1 MKNQTL
7 IIFTLLMHVAN
18 AHFLR
23 SVRDKKQNTNFDFY
37 VLSMSYQ
44 PEFCY
49 QHRHDDFSGCE
60 APLEFWRGSLT
71 IHGLWPEFKDGKY
84 PSTCSS
90 EKFNP
95 ETVDDLG
102 EDRFN
107 TFWPNVKATDHSRSH
122 YSFWEHEWTK
132 HGTCTGLSQDEYFDT
147 ALTHFLPSPNIIREN
162 YGSTVNKSDLL
173 RAYSQDADSKYG
185 DVVLVCSG
193 NFLSEVRI
201 CVGRTEDGEGSQRIA
216 CIPEVIQE
224 GNCGA
229 HIMIAKFYVDDDLH
243 KENELNIALE

>member
-1 MKNQTL
+1 MKNYAL
-7 IIFTLLMHVAN
+7 IALFLLNHLAN
-18 AHFLR
+18 GLFLR
-23 SVRDKKQNTNFDFY
+23 SATKKKQSTNFDFY

-49 QHRHDDFSGCE
+49 QHRYDDFAGCD
-60 APLEFWRGSLT
+60 APLDFWRGSLT
-71 IHGLWPEFKDGKY
+71 LHGLWPEFKDGEY
-84 PSTCSS
+84 PSTCSN

-107 TFWPNVKATDHSRSH
+107 TFWPNVKAVDHSRSH

-147 ALTHFLPSPNIIREN
+147 ALKHFLPSPNIIREN
-162 YGSTVNKSDLL
+162 YGSTITKSDLL
-173 RAYSQDADSKYG
+173 DAYRQDIYSDYG

-193 NFLSEVRI
+193 DFLSEVRI

-224 GNCGA
+224 GNCGD
-229 HIMIAKFYVDDDLH
+229 HIMIAKFYVDD
-243 KENELNIALE
+243 ELNKGLALSISLE